1 MKIQSVES
9 RDEENMLG
17 QQYNLFYLGKYD
29 HCLDVIASLEC
40 WCKRVRRSVRKQEQG
55 PTGGGKKQEEDGTS
69 WWENNH
75 QNTQELR

>member
-29 HCLDVIASLEC
+29 HCLEVIASLE
-40 WCKRVRRSVRKQEQG
+40 SQ
-55 PTGGGKKQEEDGTS
+55 
-69 WWENNH
+69 
-75 QNTQELR
+75 